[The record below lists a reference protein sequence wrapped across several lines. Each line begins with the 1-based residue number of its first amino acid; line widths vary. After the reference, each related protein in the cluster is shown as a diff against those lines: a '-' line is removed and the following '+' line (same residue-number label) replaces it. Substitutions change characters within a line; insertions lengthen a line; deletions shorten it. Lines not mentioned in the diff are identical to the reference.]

1 MIISLSMVSCVQGLL
16 VPPLLH
22 PHPRPHHHPHHLH
35 QCDDSASIGLGKN
48 ILMFLQFAR
57 CVYSIFFVTSN
68 GQSCVICVCCCVVC
82 HKDYRVHCFVPTG
95 CSWVYCMDVL
105 VQLCNFSAAGCTTV
119 PAMNP
124 CTLYSVAYQP
134 MINKYVT
141 VHKKVSVGWGNEPIK
156 CQLAEKQPLMAAFY
170 GLTQQ
175 PCSAAMFIMNT
186 VI

>member
-1 MIISLSMVSCVQGLL
+1 M
-16 VPPLLH
+16 
-22 PHPRPHHHPHHLH
+22 
-35 QCDDSASIGLGKN
+35 
-48 ILMFLQFAR
+48 
-57 CVYSIFFVTSN
+57 
-68 GQSCVICVCCCVVC
+68 
-82 HKDYRVHCFVPTG
+82 HCFVPTG

-156 CQLAEKQPLMAAFY
+156 TSVGRKATSDGCFLRANHNSHAV
-170 GLTQQ
+170 QQ
-175 PCSAAMFIMNT
+175 CLL
-186 VI
+186 